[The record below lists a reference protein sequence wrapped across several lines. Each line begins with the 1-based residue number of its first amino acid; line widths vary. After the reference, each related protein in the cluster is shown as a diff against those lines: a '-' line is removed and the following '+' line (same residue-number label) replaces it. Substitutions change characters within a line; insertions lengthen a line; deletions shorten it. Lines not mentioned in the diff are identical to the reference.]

1 MLQHQELSVVRCT
14 DHKRIEAE
22 VRNGA
27 AVLSADVQE
36 NRASISLIRWA
47 VDIVVPVAL
56 LVGCVALEVEVVD
69 LVRKPRFCK
78 VVFVHNGQVRG
89 LSDDH

>member
-1 MLQHQELSVVRCT
+1 VLQHQELSVVRRT

-36 NRASISLIRWA
+36 NGASVSLIERA

-69 LVRKPRFCK
+69 FVREPRFGK
-78 VVFVHNGQVRG
+78 VVFVHCGQVRG
-89 LSDDH
+89 